1 MTRPALLELLLV
13 AIEPELRAAGL
24 RIVPVVRTTPTRPDD
39 QAKEEDDDLERF
51 EADDNWRAAR
61 CV

>member
-1 MTRPALLELLLV
+1 MLPAVLELLLV

-24 RIVPVVRTTPTRPDD
+24 RVVPTAPTPPTAPDR
-39 QAKEEDDDLERF
+39 QADDDDDDLERF
-51 EADDNWRAAR
+51 EADDNRRANR